1 MALAQFIAEVI
12 SRCGIALSDKI
23 GLGRKGE
30 ELAIAYLKS
39 KGFKILAKNRRN
51 RFGEIDIIAKDHG
64 VLVFVEVKTRTTTSF
79 GSPIQAIDATK
90 QNRLRNLALRYI
102 AEEGLAD
109 QQVRFD
115 VLCVLQTPETTKI
128 EHIPNAF

>member
-1 MALAQFIAEVI
+1 M
-12 SRCGIALSDKI
+12 SDKI